1 MKRPGPRMSSVTA
14 RMGLFTW
21 LGGPTL
27 AAVVGLL
34 LYVTPVRILGIM
46 VPMPLFPLMAIFF
59 WAMARPQLMP
69 PVVVFLIGL
78 FQDLLTGGPLGLWA
92 FAYLIGY
99 AVMSTQA
106 DGLMGRSRGM
116 LWMAFGFMV
125 VLTLAAAALAG
136 SLIAGD
142 PPQWASLFA
151 QGIATFLIYPVMSR
165 LFDGVLHATSQARRA
180 YSHHNAGVL

>member
-1 MKRPGPRMSSVTA
+1 MNRQGPRISSVTA

-27 AAVVGLL
+27 AAIVGLL
-34 LYVTPVRILGIM
+34 LYVMPIRLFGHF

-78 FQDLLTGGPLGLWA
+78 LQDLLTGGPLGLWA

-99 AVMSTQA
+99 AFMTTQA

-116 LWMAFGFMV
+116 LWIAFGVMV
-125 VLTLAAAALAG
+125 LLTLTSAVLAG
-136 SLIAGD
+136 IVFAKDAPQWPSLI
-142 PPQWASLFA
+142 A

-165 LFDGVLHATSQARRA
+165 LFDGVLYATGQARRA
-180 YSHHNAGVL
+180 YTHHRSGVH